1 MKSNYELKSEALS
14 SLNEKWG
21 ISVGCTLIFFVIS
34 IALSLIPYIGDI
46 ASILVSGALS
56 VGLCNFFLLV
66 SKSENVEI
74 DNLFVAFKSKD
85 LFLSSLVAYLLSL
98 AIIIPT
104 VIIFG
109 AIWVALFLGDIENL
123 SDVILGGVNFED
135 SPYSLDPNFL
145 NEHSSPIFDSGIVTV
160 LLSLFIIVLVPL
172 IIVSLILSQVFF
184 ILADKKTYSGLEAIK
199 MSWNL
204 MKNKKT
210 KLFLLQ
216 LSFIGWVI
224 LSILTL
230 FIGFIFLQP
239 YIYTTLS
246 KFYKE
251 LND

>member
-1 MKSNYELKSEALS
+1 MKSISELKSEALS

-104 VIIFG
+104 VLIFCD
-109 AIWVALFLGDIENL
+109 LGC
-123 SDVILGGVNFED
+123 S
-135 SPYSLDPNFL
+135 
-145 NEHSSPIFDSGIVTV
+145 IFR
-160 LLSLFIIVLVPL
+160 
-172 IIVSLILSQVFF
+172 
-184 ILADKKTYSGLEAIK
+184 
-199 MSWNL
+199 
-204 MKNKKT
+204 
-210 KLFLLQ
+210 
-216 LSFIGWVI
+216 
-224 LSILTL
+224 
-230 FIGFIFLQP
+230 
-239 YIYTTLS
+239 
-246 KFYKE
+246 
-251 LND
+251 